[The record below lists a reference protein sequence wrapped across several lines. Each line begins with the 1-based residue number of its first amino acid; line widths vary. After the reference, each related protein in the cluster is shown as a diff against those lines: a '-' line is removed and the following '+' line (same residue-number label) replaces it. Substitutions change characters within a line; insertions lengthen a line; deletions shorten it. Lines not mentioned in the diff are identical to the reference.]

1 MKNIYIPKQLITPK
15 YKHYSSNSKILFSLV
30 FCNAKSVEEIRE
42 TAKLISSIDD
52 ICLSNMQTQLKKT
65 TEEK

>member
-15 YKHYSSNSKILFSLV
+15 YNHFSSNSKILFSLV
-30 FCNAKSVEEIRE
+30 FCNAESIVEIRE
-42 TAKLISSIDD
+42 TAKLISSMDD
-52 ICLSNMQTQLKKT
+52 ICLLNMQTQLRKI